1 MMGSGN
7 KNYNSQINRKSPQHQ
22 INEDTPNPKLY
33 QNYYNRNV
41 NNRQNIKI
49 NMNMNSNI
57 KNRINDNMNNINS
70 NINNNTNN
78 NIRNTNT
85 DINNNNI
92 NKALMILRS
101 EFKKKDERIKSLELK
116 VADLERKINMIKL
129 QNQNMNANQNNNIN
143 IINNKNI
150 SLPLNFTFQQD
161 NSGGANMNMN
171 ANTNQNQIR
180 KNKADVGVGS
190 FRVDNNYFPQTNS
203 LNQFKVNN
211 NQNML
216 EKKYSTKSD
225 NLTEGVRDS
234 SLSGNSQIHSKNEV
248 KLYLK
253 EVKQKV
259 EPHIFKEFIKNI
271 KLLTS
276 SRETNGIDKNI
287 IVENVQSLFGEQYKD
302 LFIKFE
308 SIIGVNE

>member
-1 MMGSGN
+1 MIGSGN
-7 KNYNSQINRKSPQHQ
+7 QNYNNQINRKSPQHQ
-22 INEDTPNPKLY
+22 INDDMPNQKFY

-41 NNRQNIKI
+41 NTRQNIKI
-49 NMNMNSNI
+49 
-57 KNRINDNMNNINS
+57 NMNNINS
-70 NINNNTNN
+70 NINNNSNN

-85 DINNNNI
+85 DINNNII

-129 QNQNMNANQNNNIN
+129 KNQNMNSNQNNNIN
-143 IINNKNI
+143 NINNKNI
-150 SLPLNFTFQQD
+150 SLPINFTFQQE
-161 NSGGANMNMN
+161 NSGEANINMN
-171 ANTNQNQIR
+171 ANINQNQIR

-190 FRVDNNYFPQTNS
+190 FRTDNNYFPQTNS

-216 EKKYSTKSD
+216 EKKYEIKSD
-225 NLTEGVRDS
+225 NLTEGVREN
-234 SLSGNSQIHSKNEV
+234 SLTENSQIHSKNEV
-248 KLYLK
+248 KQYLK